1 MHLSTH
7 THPWK
12 AEWKRKEGRLLEQAG
27 ESKEPKQVK
36 MVQVHDIF
44 EGDYVQCTITIYQ
57 EQGKKFKNT
66 QR

>member
-7 THPWK
+7 THTPL
-12 AEWKRKEGRLLEQAG
+12 EGRVEKKRRETLEQAG

-44 EGDYVQCTITIYQ
+44 EGDYVQCTMYNDYIPRT
-57 EQGKKFKNT
+57 GKKV
-66 QR
+66 

>member
-44 EGDYVQCTITIYQ
+44 EGDYVQCTMYNNYIPRT
-57 EQGKKFKNT
+57 GKKV
-66 QR
+66 